1 MPRRSVPKSR
11 PHDRKTSASLAW
23 ALAVFLLAGCTGGEL
38 ARTGGGIA
46 RAEASQVS
54 AVVARI
60 RAQFPLP
67 ATAAIPFSPRP
78 EPEGTADAELP
89 LVLRGNGKGISPGI
103 QVGESPTLRL
113 SLYLAKP
120 GYDSGYATVTPA
132 DRPEETWRIVAFDQ
146 RGRAGGNFEF
156 LYALSTGE
164 GSLRYLAIVGGV
176 FEKGG
181 EEFLA
186 CEGVVILPGE
196 GGRIETWQ
204 RAFQLDF
211 GGEFPVVPAYR
222 KRVAEAVRKFK
233 RLEAMEG
240 RRGRRENRLETIA
253 VKMKKLGPLVEG
265 EEQKIAKQRATLQS
279 EREKLRAEQGAEL
292 AEAET
297 EMIRYFELRGVIAG
311 EYARFIGSNHYTW
324 RERSAQQDFYD
335 HWKAVE
341 LHHPRID
348 RLAEQL
354 KARLAGPENLKEARR
369 AAMAEV
375 RRTNNWDT
383 DPSRASSP

>member
-1 MPRRSVPKSR
+1 MPKSR
-11 PHDRKTSASLAW
+11 PQNRKIPVSLAW
-23 ALAVFLLAGCTGGEL
+23 AFPALALAVISMAGCTGGEL

-60 RAQFPLP
+60 RAQFPRP
-67 ATAAIPFSPRP
+67 ATEAIPFSPRP
-78 EPEGTADAELP
+78 ELEGTADAELP
-89 LVLRGNGKGISPGI
+89 LVLRGNGKGITPGI
-103 QVGESPTLRL
+103 QLGEPPTLRL

-120 GYDSGYATVTPA
+120 GYDSGYAKVAPS

-146 RGRAGGNFEF
+146 RGQAGGDFEF

-164 GSLRYLAIVGGV
+164 GSLRYLAILGGV
-176 FEKGG
+176 FQKGG
-181 EEFLA
+181 EDFLA
-186 CEGVVILPGE
+186 FEGVVILPGE
-196 GGRIETWQ
+196 RGRIKAWQ

-222 KRVAEAVRKFK
+222 KRVAEAAGVFK
-233 RLEAMEG
+233 RLEAME
-240 RRGRRENRLETIA
+240 RALGRRETRLKTIA
-253 VKMKKLGPLVEG
+253 AKLQKLGPSAEG
-265 EEQKIAKQRATLQS
+265 EKQKVAKQRAALQS
-279 EREKLRAEQGAEL
+279 DREQLQAEQGAAL
-292 AEAET
+292 AEAEM

-324 RERSAQQDFYD
+324 RERSAQQNFYD

-354 KARLAGPENLKEARR
+354 RSRLAGPEGLQDAQK

-375 RRTNNWDT
+375 RRYNNWDT
-383 DPSRASSP
+383 DPSRPRNQ